1 MIRLRALNSAGAGA
15 QSDAVSVTPV
25 DPTPTPTPKPSN
37 RFVLSPVAASSS
49 ALQSVIVTSS
59 PGAATQRGTFN
70 SSSTARSAKRVTA
83 CADSKKNTKAGR
95 YKLTCELTSAAR
107 SARRRGAIR
116 VTLTT
121 TFKPTGGT
129 ARSVTRTVTLK
140 KTSSGVTG

>member
-1 MIRLRALNSAGAGA
+1 MPNKIRLPYETYFQYRIRVFG
-15 QSDAVSVTPV
+15 
-25 DPTPTPTPKPSN
+25 
-37 RFVLSPVAASSS
+37 
-49 ALQSVIVTSS
+49 
-59 PGAATQRGTFN
+59 PGTATQRGTFN

-83 CADSKKNTKAGR
+83 CTGSKKITKAGR
-95 YKLTCELTSAAR
+95 YKLTCKLTSAAR
-107 SARRRGAIR
+107 SASRRGAIR